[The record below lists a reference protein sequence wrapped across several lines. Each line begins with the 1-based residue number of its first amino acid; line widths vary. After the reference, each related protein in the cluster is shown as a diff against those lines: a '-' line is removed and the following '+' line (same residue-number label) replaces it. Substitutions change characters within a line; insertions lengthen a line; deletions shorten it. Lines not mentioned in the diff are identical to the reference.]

1 MGRQIALIY
10 LLCENSWSY
19 YLYISTGSV
28 SEGFSKILDL
38 VSNFF
43 IVVCVSFLLRV
54 VQKTAV
60 NYGISLSVQYLLS
73 VATASTNLENV
84 TGLII

>member
-10 LLCENSWSY
+10 LLCKNYWSH

-38 VSNFF
+38 VSKFF
-43 IVVCVSFLLRV
+43 MVVYVSFLKRV
-54 VQKTAV
+54 GQKTTT

-73 VATASTNLENV
+73 VATASTKLTNV